1 MSEKQQNVKV
11 EAKIKNRNSR
21 KPLVMLTIIIRGGG
35 ELQGHRVAVGSKK
48 SMNIRREYSTCQAT
62 AIFMYITVIEP

>member
-1 MSEKQQNVKV
+1 MLKLKLKLEIEQQKAIGDVDYN
-11 EAKIKNRNSR
+11 N
-21 KPLVMLTIIIRGGG
+21 LGGRM
-35 ELQGHRVAVGSKK
+35 ELQGHRVVVGSKK